1 MTGKKLL
8 YTIIGSFLLG
18 FLFFYFVFPLF
29 LSYGKVTKVPELKNT
44 DVKSAMNILQSMEL
58 KGVVVDSVYS
68 NVIKRGRVVKTI
80 PPAGKKIRFGRKV
93 QLIISRGGERIM
105 LPDVRGKP
113 VEKARKLLMDTGL
126 NNIIVMNVPVSPEE
140 SQIYKEGYV
149 IDVSPDSTD
158 SVEKGEKITLY
169 VAKIQEEVFL
179 MPNLVGLNIE
189 EAKQTLKRYKLVLG
203 DVKSVSPE
211 DSFVILQNPLPG
223 IEVVYGETV
232 SVVLGKKK

>member
-1 MTGKKLL
+1 M
-8 YTIIGSFLLG
+8 
-18 FLFFYFVFPLF
+18 
-29 LSYGKVTKVPELKNT
+29 
-44 DVKSAMNILQSMEL
+44 
-58 KGVVVDSVYS
+58 
-68 NVIKRGRVVKTI
+68 
-80 PPAGKKIRFGRKV
+80 
-93 QLIISRGGERIM
+93 
-105 LPDVRGKP
+105 
-113 VEKARKLLMDTGL
+113 MDTGL

-140 SQIYKEGYV
+140 SQKYKEGYV

-203 DVKSVSPE
+203 DVKTISSG

>member
-1 MTGKKLL
+1 
-8 YTIIGSFLLG
+8 
-18 FLFFYFVFPLF
+18 
-29 LSYGKVTKVPELKNT
+29 
-44 DVKSAMNILQSMEL
+44 
-58 KGVVVDSVYS
+58 
-68 NVIKRGRVVKTI
+68 
-80 PPAGKKIRFGRKV
+80 
-93 QLIISRGGERIM
+93 M

-113 VEKARKLLMDTGL
+113 VEEARKLLMDTGL

-140 SQIYKEGYV
+140 AQKYKEGYV

-189 EAKQTLKRYKLVLG
+189 EAKQILKRYKLVLG